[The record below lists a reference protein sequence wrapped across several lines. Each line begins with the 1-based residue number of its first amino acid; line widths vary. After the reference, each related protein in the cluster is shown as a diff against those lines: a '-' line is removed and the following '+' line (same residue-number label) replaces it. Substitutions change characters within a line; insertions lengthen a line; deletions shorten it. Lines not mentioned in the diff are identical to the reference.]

1 MKALVSVVLNLLC
14 SWSAF
19 GHDLT
24 FGRIPAMAASL
35 QPAGD
40 NQDSPAATKP
50 APTKVRKSHKGL
62 WITIVV
68 VAVAAVVK
76 RFHNEGAI

>member
-1 MKALVSVVLNLLC
+1 
-14 SWSAF
+14 
-19 GHDLT
+19 
-24 FGRIPAMAASL
+24 MAASL

-68 VAVAAVVK
+68 VPVAAVIVGTLVVK
-76 RFHNEGAI
+76 RFHYEGAI